1 MHVYVYYISHETNM
15 NQLYC
20 MHIIVCVCESATYKP
35 GNKLKEII
43 NKDMVGSEIIICI
56 RMGAWP
62 WVVNLLM
69 CACVREC
76 VNVCGLRRY
85 TRV

>member
-43 NKDMVGSEIIICI
+43 NKDMVGS
-56 RMGAWP
+56 
-62 WVVNLLM
+62 
-69 CACVREC
+69 
-76 VNVCGLRRY
+76 
-85 TRV
+85 